1 MTINFNDQEITLK
14 FSFRAD
20 LLFESAT
27 GHTFN
32 GANESEWLQYFFC
45 NIVAL
50 TKDDG
55 LKFDDFL
62 DWISENPTVFYDYLS
77 WYTEYQKS
85 VLELRQKPDESAEE
99 SKKKVTKTKKK

>member
-1 MTINFNDQEITLK
+1 MTINYFDREIEIK

-27 GHTFN
+27 GKSFT
-32 GANESEWLQYFFC
+32 GENESEWLQYFFC
-45 NIVAL
+45 TIVAL

-62 DWISENPTVFYDYLS
+62 DWVSDNPTVFYDYLK
-77 WYTEYQKS
+77 WYTDYQTA
-85 VLELRQKPDESAEE
+85 VLELRQKKEASPSDK
-99 SKKKVTKTKKK
+99 KKKVTRK

>member
-1 MTINFNDQEITLK
+1 MTINYQGQEITLK

-20 LLFESAT
+20 MLFESAT
-27 GHTFN
+27 GHSFT

-45 NIVAL
+45 NIVAIA
-50 TKDDG
+50 KNDG

-62 DWISENPTVFYDYLS
+62 EWISENPNVFYDFLE

-85 VLELRQKPDESAEE
+85 VLELRRKPDENDSE
-99 SKKKVTKTKKK
+99 SKKKVSRKMKK